1 MIYVITIQVTLFM
14 PNSAAK
20 HIWRNGQGP
29 GLLVQFVSLQIL
41 TSPEGSVCQVDSGN
55 MWDRMTGKE
64 QALFTTGLYVWGY
77 EIC

>member
-1 MIYVITIQVTLFM
+1 MLQLFKSLFLM
-14 PNSAAK
+14 PNSAA
-20 HIWRNGQGP
+20 IYMWRNGQDQ

-41 TSPEGSVCQVDSGN
+41 TSPEGFVCWVDSEN

-64 QALFTTGLYVWGY
+64 QALFTTGLYVWRY